1 MKKNKLI
8 KLFINPMALHSRI
21 LKSSIILNIKDCIY
35 KKRYV
40 LNTWLDKKFE
50 NLRKFLNKKVIK
62 ELFRNKLHNYFEE
75 KDSMINSPKNKNIVL
90 RVFFLCLGVLY
101 KLTYQI
107 TENLRIRFFNFLNGL
122 KIIEIAFEFIKHS
135 RKLILL
141 LFISLGLFIFIDV
154 FSENFYPNISVEL
167 IKNLLTAYVGG
178 ITAILGIIFALYSI
192 GFQITTAI
200 YSSKVTE
207 YVNQERVGRFF
218 FQLLVFTGVSTL
230 VLLIFQNTTDIPL
243 IFSFWFATFLT
254 VFSLLG
260 ILIYKDDYIIKL
272 KSKSIFQLI
281 CNQNY
286 NDFELINNYDS
297 PEIYSFRLIQH
308 PKVKSFRINF
318 SIHKSWSILSTLQ
331 KNIQSRIKIHKILFK
346 DLLKNN
352 SYEDASFGITALGY
366 TLVKY
371 IEIKPYIDKD
381 LAWWFPRYEEI
392 VKSEDF
398 SMFPIKAN
406 YEAQGI
412 GMLHTTKINYDWLE
426 DEIINELEKIQN
438 NDQLI
443 THPEIINSL
452 IFCYEI
458 ILAGKY
464 EKTLLGYEKKI
475 KGIYELQNYVLF
487 ERVFDLYFQLGS
499 KIKDDTLKPNYINTL
514 GEIKT
519 IITDGFSIRH
529 FPGKL
534 KDWKAEL
541 ETNIRRL
548 FKTKNENEI
557 ITWKQP
563 QYFHYVFIEYWNE
576 IKVEKI
582 VEGKYITS
590 QDWLVSEI
598 LEAAKIKEREIV
610 DKYTNT
616 LLNHIISLTSI
627 GDKYYSNNLSLLILH
642 LFNQLI
648 SKNQWTNL
656 GIIISKYKA
665 ELFKSFIT
673 IERESFLNLELRD
686 PIDFGLFTSV
696 VNRKK
701 TEFRFYL
708 TLFFLTQIHM
718 SANIDK
724 SNIPKVINL
733 ARRPLIIASLAYLI
747 SELDNDFYF
756 VNEVVKHLEGLYVE
770 NLIDI
775 MFQTKDILNGMG
787 TVTLSQ
793 VIYDEANRYH
803 TYYRRIINSIIDLP
817 PKYETHGSGLYGFT
831 STQTVEHPSVFI
843 RQLASFR
850 LADMDECY
858 EGFVEWLKKREEVKK
873 VILIIKNKKT

>member
-1 MKKNKLI
+1 MIIHSKKLKL
-8 KLFINPMALHSRI
+8 
-21 LKSSIILNIKDCIY
+21 SIILNVKDYVY
-35 KKRYV
+35 KIRHRLYK
-40 LNTWLDKKFE
+40 WLDDKFKNFKKFLTKE
-50 NLRKFLNKKVIK
+50 SIKELLRDKLRKF
-62 ELFRNKLHNYFEE
+62 FEE
-75 KDSMINSPKNKNIVL
+75 KDFILSSPKDKNIILLVL
-90 RVFFLCLGVLY
+90 FLCLGLLY

-107 TENLRIRFFNFLNGL
+107 AENLRLGFFNFLNEL

-141 LFISLGLFIFIDV
+141 LLISLGSFIFIDV
-154 FSENFYPNISVEL
+154 FCKSFYPNINVEL

-178 ITAILGIIFALYSI
+178 ITAILGIIFALYSV

-200 YSSKVTE
+200 YSSKVAE

-218 FQLLVFTGVSTL
+218 FQILVFTGVSTL

-243 IFSFWFATFLT
+243 IFSFLCATFLT
-254 VFSLLG
+254 IFSLLG
-260 ILIYKDDYIIKL
+260 ILIYRDDYITKL
-272 KSKSIFQLI
+272 RSKSIFQLI
-281 CNQNY
+281 YNQNY
-286 NDFELINNYDS
+286 NDFELINKYNS
-297 PEIYSFRLIQH
+297 PEVASFRLIQH

-318 SIHKSWSILSTLQ
+318 PIHKSWSVLSTLQ
-331 KNIQSRIKIHKILFK
+331 KNIQSRIKVHKILFK
-346 DLLKNN
+346 DLIKNN
-352 SYEDASFGITALGY
+352 SYEDASFGITTLGY
-366 TLVKY
+366 TLIKY

-412 GMLHTTKINYDWLE
+412 GMLHTTKVNYDWLE
-426 DEIINELEKIQN
+426 DEIIDELERIQN
-438 NDQLI
+438 NDKLI
-443 THPEIINSL
+443 THPEIISSL

-458 ILAGKY
+458 ILPGKY

-475 KGIYELQNYVLF
+475 KGIFELQNYVLF
-487 ERVFDLYFQLGS
+487 ERVLNLYFQLGS

-514 GEIKT
+514 GQIKT
-519 IITDGFSIRH
+519 VIADGFSIRH

-534 KDWKAEL
+534 KDWKVGFEA
-541 ETNIRRL
+541 NIKRL
-548 FKTKNENEI
+548 FKTKSENEI
-557 ITWKQP
+557 IPWKQP
-563 QYFHYVFIEYWNE
+563 QYFHSIFIEYWNE
-576 IKVEKI
+576 IQVEKI
-582 VEGKYITS
+582 VEGKYITT
-590 QDWLVSEI
+590 QDWLVLEV
-598 LEAAKIKEREIV
+598 LEAAKIKEKEIV

-616 LLNHIISLTSI
+616 LLNHIVSLTSI

-648 SKNQWTNL
+648 SQNQWAKLST
-656 GIIISKYKA
+656 IISKYNV

-686 PIDFGLFTSV
+686 PIDFGLFASM
-696 VNRKK
+696 VNRRKA
-701 TEFRFYL
+701 EFKFYL

-718 SANIDK
+718 SVNIDK
-724 SNIPKVINL
+724 SNISKVVNL
-733 ARRPLIIASLAYLI
+733 ARRPLIVGSLAYLI
-747 SELDNDFYF
+747 SELDSDFYF
-756 VNEVVKHLEGLYVE
+756 VNEVVKHLEGLYVG
-770 NLIDI
+770 NLPDI
-775 MFQTKDILNGMG
+775 MFQTKDILKGME
-787 TVTLSQ
+787 TISLSQ
-793 VIYDEANRYH
+793 IIYDEANRYR

-858 EGFVEWLKKREEVKK
+858 EGFIEWLEKREEIKK